1 MREYKSIQTYKR
13 SKGNIL
19 AASLQWELHTNAE
32 KATMADLQSCY
43 AYVANH
49 EITQPASWATMA
61 AVLVSLCV
69 FYASIREG
77 FPTKWSPMR
86 VLSVTC
92 LVNPVVLAI
101 ATLMGT
107 TGAAAVLPFGLGF
120 FLLSY
125 LRVYRDAI
133 PYVIIERYGIKGGS
147 CKKRIF

>member
-1 MREYKSIQTYKR
+1 
-13 SKGNIL
+13 
-19 AASLQWELHTNAE
+19 
-32 KATMADLQSCY
+32 
-43 AYVANH
+43 
-49 EITQPASWATMA
+49 
-61 AVLVSLCV
+61 
-69 FYASIREG
+69 
-77 FPTKWSPMR
+77 MR